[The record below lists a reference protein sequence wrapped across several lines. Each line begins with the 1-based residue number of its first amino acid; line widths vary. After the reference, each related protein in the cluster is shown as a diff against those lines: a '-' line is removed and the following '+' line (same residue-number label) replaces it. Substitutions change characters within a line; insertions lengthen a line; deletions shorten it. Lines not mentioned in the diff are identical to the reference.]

1 MFAAQTSETTMMT
14 FYICL
19 TCRWREDQLNMTAT
33 HVATSLRSRPASV
46 DVLAKTVQEEYG
58 MLDLL
63 VDNFRCS
70 DIHDVHNC

>member
-1 MFAAQTSETTMMT
+1 
-14 FYICL
+14 
-19 TCRWREDQLNMTAT
+19 MTAT